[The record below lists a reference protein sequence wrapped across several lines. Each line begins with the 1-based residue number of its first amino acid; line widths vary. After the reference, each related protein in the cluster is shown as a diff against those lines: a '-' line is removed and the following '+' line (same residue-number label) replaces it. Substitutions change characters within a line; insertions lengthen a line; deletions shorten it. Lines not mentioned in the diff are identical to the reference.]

1 MNYSL
6 DPTYRSRLAGIIDNV
21 APSPYAQLLQEDYDG
36 TTNGMVDMLSR
47 LASQSDTRGPVPPPN
62 VTTADSDPEGS
73 ALSRGADIFGSILK
87 APFRLLGAGVE
98 GLQDA
103 LGAPASYR
111 REARSEYLDNVDR
124 LGLASS
130 ALTAE
135 QKAALGYQPGDVY
148 ADRPRKPGI
157 WEVISGNAAKEQAR
171 KEARVMAVRRA
182 IEMNFGGARTAA
194 ENAQALKF
202 GADARKS
209 WLEGNEVVPNNIEWR
224 AVRAAER
231 IKELAGAGAE
241 SARAGKERAQAGL
254 YGSQTLT
261 EDQNRDLGKTSF
273 WQGYDQKGRAFEQDY
288 DQKGRAFEQDQ
299 TMRAQAF
306 RNKEI
311 ADATELGLKEKEFGL
326 KSTANDAYIRGQ
338 NPTTKGATF
347 EDVAKADTD
356 RRDLFQRTYNAALK
370 STSDEQTALKL
381 AAAVA
386 GVNLKKL
393 NDGWFGSTVGGTTVP
408 VFPSAPSPN
417 SFGATSF
424 QPTRSTFTPSPS
436 EGETHDTYLKLKNA
450 NPSLDEGALRSR
462 AEELNRILPTLDRSS
477 ELAFYTAAKQA
488 GLSKTEAATFWGA
501 GRK

>member
-47 LASQSDTRGPVPPPN
+47 LASQSDTLGRVPPPN

-224 AVRAAER
+224 AVKAAER
-231 IKELAGAGAE
+231 IKELAAAGEHNAGAAKNFAG
-241 SARAGKERAQAGL
+241 ARAEDALAGARNAWTREALPADVARTNAAANVDWAKGDAIWRNSPSYAEAELGKLGAETRKLDAERGKADAEAWKARS
-254 YGSQTLT
+254 GSQT
-261 EDQNRDLGKTSF
+261 SF
-273 WQGYDQKGRAFEQDY
+273 
-288 DQKGRAFEQDQ
+288 
-299 TMRAQAF
+299 
-306 RNKEI
+306 
-311 ADATELGLKEKEFGL
+311 ADV
-326 KSTANDAYIRGQ
+326 S
-338 NPTTKGATF
+338 
-347 EDVAKADTD
+347 KADSD
-356 RRDLFQRTYNAALK
+356 RRDIFQRTYNDALK
-370 STSDEQTALKL
+370 NTDENSALKL

-386 GVNLKKL
+386 GVKLKEL
-393 NDGWFGSTVGGTTVP
+393 NDGWFGSTVGGSSVP
-408 VFPSAPSPN
+408 DFPAPPSAG
-417 SFGATSF
+417 SFGTTSA
-424 QPTRSTFTPSPS
+424 QPSEQRSTYTPPASAS
-436 EGETHDTYLKLKNA
+436 ETHDTYLKLRTA

-462 AEELNRILPTLDRSS
+462 AAELDRILPTLDRSS

>member
-47 LASQSDTRGPVPPPN
+47 LASQSDTLGPVPPPN

-254 YGSQTLT
+254 YGAQTQG
-261 EDQNRDLGKTSF
+261 EWQDQRLNESGH
-273 WQGYDQKGRAFEQDY
+273 WQKYGQNERAFEQDY

-299 TMRAQAF
+299 TMRAQGF

-338 NPTTKGATF
+338 SPTTKGATF

-386 GVNLKKL
+386 GVDLKKL
-393 NDGWFGSTVGGTTVP
+393 NDGWFSDTTVP
-408 VFPSAPSPN
+408 VFPSPPSPG
-417 SFGATSF
+417 SFGTSGA
-424 QPTRSTFTPSPS
+424 QPSEPRSTYTPPASAS
-436 EGETHDTYLKLKNA
+436 ETHDTYLKLRTA

-462 AEELNRILPTLDRSS
+462 AAELDRILPTLDRSS

>member
-241 SARAGKERAQAGL
+241 NARAGKERAQAGL
-254 YGSQTLT
+254 FGSQTLT

-356 RRDLFQRTYNAALK
+356 RRDLFQRTYDAALK

-386 GVNLKKL
+386 GVDLKKL
-393 NDGWFGSTVGGTTVP
+393 NDGWFSDTTVP
-408 VFPSAPSPN
+408 VFPSPPSPG
-417 SFGATSF
+417 SFGTT
-424 QPTRSTFTPSPS
+424 QPSEPRSTYTPPASAS
-436 EGETHDTYLKLKNA
+436 ETHDTYLKLRTA

-462 AEELNRILPTLDRSS
+462 AAELDRILPTLDRSS